1 MILSQLTRPAAPF
14 KLTAQSNSLCELF
27 LGRVDD
33 QMVAKHVQC
42 LVCVCVWV
50 GGVGWGWGE
59 GGGGGVKY
67 CRLGYTGDSHLLQ

>member
-1 MILSQLTRPAAPF
+1 MILSQQTRPAAPF

-42 LVCVCVWV
+42 LVCVCVCMCV
-50 GGVGWGWGE
+50 V
-59 GGGGGVKY
+59 GGGGG
-67 CRLGYTGDSHLLQ
+67 GGGG